1 MKAQDIYILAS
12 ALIFEKPGADEDFQ
26 HFFIPFINIL
36 LPECLDTE
44 NSIRLYEGRETL
56 KEAPFVA
63 GMEDDI
69 PFASVIVRTALPYG
83 IVSHYYQD
91 DMDNYKADTY
101 RARYIAA
108 LNDAAKMIEVHVTDM
123 YGRTE

>member
-1 MKAQDIYILAS
+1 MTAQDIYTLAS
-12 ALIFEKPGADEDFQ
+12 ALIFERPGADEDFE

-44 NSIRLYEGRETL
+44 NSIRLYEGREAL
-56 KEAPFVA
+56 SEAPFITS
-63 GMEDDI
+63 MDEDI
-69 PFASVIVRTALPYG
+69 PFSPAIVRTALPYG

-101 RARYIAA
+101 RARYISA
-108 LNDAAKMIEVHVTDM
+108 LNDAAKAVVTDIADM
-123 YGRTE
+123 YGRIE